1 MTDSS
6 PRVTPWITFGGGV
19 LVIVVLYWA
28 QAVLVPS
35 ALAVQLTFVLT
46 PPPTPVT
53 IGATWSIDRRA
64 GPASPSRRE
73 PIATRED
80 RGGESAVG
88 LQAHSIEW
96 HSVSATEVLR

>member
-73 PIATRED
+73 PIAT
-80 RGGESAVG
+80 
-88 LQAHSIEW
+88 
-96 HSVSATEVLR
+96 